1 MPHSQVPAII
11 SGVVPRLAVK
21 AEHTPRSETGIGA
34 LMPWADRLWFVTYV
48 AHTKTTGSGTGLFYV
63 DDDLAL
69 TKHPESVV
77 GTYANRLV
85 HRESDQLFIGPHVI
99 DTLGNVA
106 TIRDLV
112 DVRLTATARHLTDP
126 ENKVYTLGM
135 EGEFFEVDVH
145 TLEVTQLFDLLD
157 VLGVSDYPHFKD
169 MITRNGRVCVVNNS
183 YYEKDFLRGS
193 SDGRLAEWDGTT
205 WTILEQTQFN
215 TLGSANGISAALY
228 AVGQDRASA
237 ILRVHMPET
246 GWTTY
251 RLPKSTHT
259 QDHAFTTEWPRI
271 REVESER
278 LLMDAS
284 GMFYELPSLT
294 YQNAVWGIRP
304 ISSHLRVVG
313 DFCSWN
319 GLLVLAGDQTT
330 PIFDQN
336 AVAGQPQANLW
347 FGKTDDLWSFGKPQ
361 GWGGPWW
368 DSDITAN
375 QPSDPY
381 LMTGFEHKCLH
392 LTHEADAP
400 VQFTVE
406 VDFKGTGEFHAY
418 RTIRV
423 APNGYEVFQFP
434 TGFSAHW
441 VRIVSSESCRATA
454 QLTYT

>member
-1 MPHSQVPAII
+1 MSNSSI

-21 AEHTPRSETGIGA
+21 ADHIPRSETGIGA
-34 LMPWADRLWFVTYV
+34 LMPWADRLWMITYV
-48 AHTKTTGSGTGLFYV
+48 AHTRRTGGGTGLFSI
-63 DDDLAL
+63 DDDLEI
-69 TKHPESVV
+69 TKHPASVV

-85 HRESDQLFIGPHVI
+85 HKESNQLFIGPHVI
-99 DTLGNVA
+99 DVDGNVK
-106 TIRDLV
+106 TIDALV
-112 DVRLTATARHLTDP
+112 DVRLTATARHLTD
-126 ENKVYTLGM
+126 EAGKVYVLGM

-145 TLEVTQLFDLLD
+145 TLEVTQLYNLLD
-157 VLGVSDYPHFKD
+157 ELDVHDYPHFKD
-169 MITRNGRVCVVNNS
+169 MYTRHGRVVVVNNS
-183 YYEKDFLRGS
+183 YYDKDFLAGH

-205 WTILEQTQFN
+205 WNVLAKTQFN
-215 TLGSANGISAALY
+215 TLSSANGMGPGLY

-237 ILRVHMPET
+237 LFHVYLPET
-246 GWTTY
+246 GWKVY

-294 YQNAVWGIRP
+294 YANAVWGIRP
-304 ISSHLRVVG
+304 IASHLRVVG

-330 PIFDQN
+330 PIGDSN
-336 AVAGQPQANLW
+336 PVAGQPQANLW
-347 FGKTDDLWSFGKPQ
+347 FGKTDDLWQWGKPQ

-368 DSDITAN
+368 ETPVEAGV
-375 QPSDPY
+375 PSDPY

-392 LTHEADAP
+392 LTHDAGTD
-400 VQFTVE
+400 VQFDVE
-406 VDFKGTGEFHAY
+406 VDFLGTGSFRRY
-418 RTIRV
+418 RTITV
-423 APNGYEVFQFP
+423 GADGYEAFVFP

-441 VRIVSSESCRATA
+441 IRIVASTTCEATA
-454 QLTYT
+454 QLVYT